1 MKFLISNFRFPNKK
15 GIITVYVLVFGA
27 VFLILLGGLI
37 GFISLQLKISK
48 QKVAWADSLNIAEAG
63 INYYRWHLNHTPEGQ
78 NPDIQDGNDWCCK
91 VGGVEYGQDDPQCQT
106 GGFTVCGVCD
116 GNACYEHSY
125 YDAEGKLKGK
135 FVLKI
140 KAKKICG
147 RILGV
152 YVDSIGS
159 TEEYP
164 DTEREVQVKFA
175 ATSIAEYAY
184 IINDGVWAGSDREI
198 FGKYHS
204 NSGIRMDGT
213 HNSLVT
219 SAANEWVCTSAFGC
233 CGDDATCD
241 CDWSSSLGCHRV
253 GGPFNPCIGRC
264 AARDVPQECVW
275 DDANDE
281 VICDGVCGGGGPKDL
296 WKNPV
301 PPFDFS
307 GITADL
313 SEMKNLATS
322 TGIYYPPSDIINS
335 SAKGYHLVFNSDG
348 SFDVFVITDLDA
360 VYACDKDG
368 DGVCE
373 GDDDWYWSEEKIS
386 SEYQPPDGVYGGY
399 DLKFDNVTT
408 TENCGLIF
416 IEDNLWIEGTVKG
429 KKTVAV
435 ANLETPGVDPSVFL
449 NNNLDYTT
457 LDGSDSLAVIAE
469 KDILLPCHTPDTM
482 VARGVFVAQWGN
494 FGRKFYIDPDVY
506 LWHCWWHPSEC
517 CDDGLRTHLTVY
529 GSIVSNGR
537 VGTRWGSS
545 SGYMERD
552 NYFDAKLSKDPPP
565 LLPYV
570 SEEMEIISWE
580 EIE

>member
-1 MKFLISNFRFPNKK
+1 MKFLISNFQFSNKK
-15 GIITVYVLVFGA
+15 GIIITYVLVFGA
-27 VFLILLGGLI
+27 IFLILLGGLL
-37 GFISLQLKISK
+37 GFILLQLKISK

-125 YDAEGKLKGK
+125 YDSEGKLKGK

-152 YVDSIGS
+152 YVSSIGS
-159 TEEYP
+159 TKEYP
-164 DTEREVQVKFA
+164 DLKREVQVKFA

-219 SAANEWVCTSAFGC
+219 SATNEWICTSAFGC
-233 CGDDATCD
+233 HSWD
-241 CDWSSSLGCHRV
+241 CPEGCTPS
-253 GGPFNPCIGRC
+253 GSNCL
-264 AARDVPQECVW
+264 
-275 DDANDE
+275 
-281 VICDGVCGGGGPKDL
+281 CDGVMGGGGPKDL
-296 WKNPV
+296 WKFPV

-322 TGIYYPPSDIINS
+322 TGIYYPPSDTINS
-335 SAKGYHLVFNSDG
+335 SAKGYHLVFNPDG
-348 SFDVFVITDLDA
+348 SFDVFVITGLDA
-360 VYACDKDG
+360 VYACDEDG

-373 GDDDWYWSEEKIS
+373 GGDDWYWSEERIS
-386 SEYQPPDGVYGGY
+386 SEYLPPDGVYGGY

-408 TENCGLIF
+408 TEDCGLIF

-469 KDILLPCHTPDTM
+469 KDILLPCHTPDNM

-506 LWHCWWHPSEC
+506 WWYCWWHPSRC
-517 CDDGLRTHLTVY
+517 CDEGLRTHLTIY